1 MTTPKHTLIW
11 LKSSKLKSNTQVLHF
26 ETQKPATLA
35 GFLLV
40 DQKCPICYNTLTK
53 KQKEPTMK
61 VKELIELL
69 SKFNQ
74 ESELRGSYNGGEYE
88 SVLDFLKVEEV
99 DGKVWLLD

>member
-1 MTTPKHTLIW
+1 
-11 LKSSKLKSNTQVLHF
+11 
-26 ETQKPATLA
+26 
-35 GFLLV
+35 
-40 DQKCPICYNTLTK
+40 
-53 KQKEPTMK
+53 MK

-69 SKFNQ
+69 SQFDG